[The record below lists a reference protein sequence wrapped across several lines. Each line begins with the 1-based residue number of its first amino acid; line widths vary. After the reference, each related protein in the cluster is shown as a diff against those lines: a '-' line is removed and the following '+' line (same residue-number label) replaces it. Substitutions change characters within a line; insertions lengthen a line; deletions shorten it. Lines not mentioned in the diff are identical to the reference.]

1 MKTIIYKA
9 TYITSIDVE
18 DIDNIDEN
26 MAWELFWD
34 NIGPWAIYPKDFD
47 EITFDIIED

>member
-18 DIDNIDEN
+18 DIDNIDED
-26 MAWELFWD
+26 MAWGLFWD
-34 NIGPWAIYPKDFD
+34 SIGPEAIYPKDFD
-47 EITFDIIED
+47 EITFEVIED